1 MKAKLTLTLDQELIA
16 AVKDYAKSSNLSV
29 SIIIERYLRS
39 LLDEKQSQEKDHL
52 SWADEIPGIAH
63 FDQEFDLRD
72 YTNYL
77 IDWYQ

>member
-1 MKAKLTLTLDQELIA
+1 MNAKLTLTLDQELIA

-29 SIIIERYLRS
+29 STIIGRYLRS
-39 LLDEKQSQEKDHL
+39 LLDEKQNQEKDHL
-52 SWADEIPGIAH
+52 SWADELPGITH